1 MATVVSMGPETGSK
15 LDGNGASPCDL
26 LPPQPP
32 CRSSS
37 RRVDRSGR
45 SRSYGMPATRRSA
58 GGATVPQAG
67 AAPPRDEHLRSR
79 LGGKRGGSTGAMM
92 RRNRDGCGQPPQ
104 CQVDLRNEQQMSTM
118 KVEDPKKTKPRAKML
133 VELGSIENPIEE
145 AKKGGA
151 DLPDRK
157 HEANDKMKDVITW
170 IAAVSLTDEVVQG
183 AVSDARSLKV
193 KSALT
198 WDVAYTFTGE
208 VMQSALTR
216 QPRLTSEN
224 VEAAVGVAPKDASM
238 ESDDECEDMQTFVS
252 CDSFD
257 HVESDELRFF
267 EMASLIAKKAVDVTA
282 YNFDTVDYDD
292 EAEAKAIINVEFDG
306 DQADHALRKQVEAIL
321 TESDVLEAT
330 QSKASPIVS
339 VEAAR
344 RAARQTLL
352 QASSS
357 GTLLSALM
365 QGKGEAQKD
374 ETNELREAA
383 MKTLIGAVGDGRLEH
398 AFRHNVSPPRPTV
411 DEEESHDLKHLA
423 RNTLMDAAMDGRLEA
438 AFQAARSDTG
448 FGAQMEVD
456 DLDSMRCRAKDALL
470 TNLKNHRLEQ
480 EIDRVRATREET
492 SLRCDAR
499 RTLLSASLDG
509 SLVDAFKQIKA
520 SRRQSVDQQ
529 ELADAKRATR
539 NALVSGLNDG
549 RLAAALR
556 SVPEPQTQA
565 ADQEVDMERVRLQA
579 RFALVNGVK
588 DGRLAAALRRD
599 EVPPLPRDK
608 ELEARAAARDALV
621 NGLNDRRL
629 AAALRSARQTNAQEV
644 DLEMVRLQA
653 RRALVEGARDGR
665 LAAALRLGDAPAS
678 TGTKEN
684 IEMIRL
690 QTRDALIRGLQDGRL
705 AVALRRDKEDHLEDV
720 EMIRVQARDALVGG
734 LKDGR
739 LAAALRRDK
748 ALSSLRCD
756 ETVNEDNCE
765 VQIQVRDA
773 LVSGL
778 SDGRLAKAL
787 RLVTQTPAVK
797 NEDSNN
803 VRMQVREA
811 LVNGLHNGRL
821 EAAFRPSEVVT
832 IKDVDAARVRIR
844 DTLSKAAVDG
854 SLCRAIR
861 SVPEKQSSTVAEE
874 AENVE
879 ELRCQ
884 ARDLLLGAVADG
896 RLSSALSTVKK
907 GSRDSVEEEDGDEEL
922 RNQLRGLF
930 LNAVSD
936 GRLSTVLQEAQA
948 EAGATSELSADEEDD
963 VEDIETLRN
972 LAASSFLRGASD
984 GRLKL
989 ALHEVAASRAELSE
1003 EEILR
1008 AEVLSTLA
1016 SAADDGRLARSL
1028 SIMKESREKAV
1039 QEAEIEELR
1048 CSVRDTLLTGLNTGS
1063 LYDALRAS
1071 VETSNSEEAALEK
1084 ELEDARSMARNIL
1097 VETLHNGQL
1106 ETAITE
1112 IHEARRQKRQDE
1124 ELDDARSL
1132 ARSILVETLE
1142 NGELETA
1149 IIEMHEA
1156 RRQKREVE
1164 ELDDARSLAR
1174 SILVETL
1181 ENGQLETAIIEMHEA
1196 RRQKREVEEA
1206 RLLMRDTIFSAAV
1219 DGRLATALG
1228 NLKTTDVAQFEEESL
1243 RRNARDAF
1251 LAGARDGRLRD
1262 ALQEV
1267 KLMKPTPVDE
1277 ADQETL
1283 RRNVRKAFLAGA
1295 MDGRLRDAL
1304 EEVKLTKATAV
1315 DDVDQEESL
1324 RRKARNAFLAGARD
1338 GRLRD
1343 ALQEVKSTPV
1353 DGMDQDTA
1361 SLRHQLCSTLLKA
1374 AVTGDLEN
1382 AVNKLIKARESS
1394 EEDVKMSSNSLQHK
1408 VQDALLKATADGR
1421 LGSILSEKACQS
1433 SRRPQ
1438 VSPLDL
1444 DESVSDNGS
1453 CFADITPPQT
1463 CQRNSATAE
1472 EKSMGVGIASL
1483 AVDSMHKAEARIAA
1497 LEVANAATQPRAQE
1511 EEDTPRTHVPKTPV
1525 KSRRRIIGAVVRP
1538 DALSP
1543 PTLPH
1548 CEDLVAPIEV
1558 SKTSRSRKHRHSSES
1573 GTPSGHKR
1581 SSRPT
1586 SSALMF
1592 QMDDQPT
1599 SPKLNARESSLTR
1612 GYDALDVQVFAM
1624 HDFDEISPRSGT
1636 PSASAPLRPYSTPS
1650 TPTRPASSCG
1660 GVDAFGM
1667 LGSGSIGRS
1676 DLHSSSGGRRG
1687 AALRHHRSASALMA
1701 DLGDESLSGSRLASQ
1716 NRDGSSFATP
1726 PPSSPAGSRSLKV
1739 SKSSPS
1745 FLPAINGSTT
1755 KSLPAIN
1762 SHGAKASVGNAVG
1775 WQRTKSWCM

>member
-157 HEANDKMKDVITW
+157 H
-170 IAAVSLTDEVVQG
+170 EVVQG

-608 ELEARAAARDALV
+608 E
-621 NGLNDRRL
+621 
-629 AAALRSARQTNAQEV
+629 
-644 DLEMVRLQA
+644 
-653 RRALVEGARDGR
+653 
-665 LAAALRLGDAPAS
+665 
-678 TGTKEN
+678 
-684 IEMIRL
+684 
-690 QTRDALIRGLQDGRL
+690 
-705 AVALRRDKEDHLEDV
+705 DHLGDV

>member
-599 EVPPLPRDK
+599 EVPPLPRD
-608 ELEARAAARDALV
+608 
-621 NGLNDRRL
+621 
-629 AAALRSARQTNAQEV
+629 
-644 DLEMVRLQA
+644 
-653 RRALVEGARDGR
+653 
-665 LAAALRLGDAPAS
+665 
-678 TGTKEN
+678 KEN

>member
-157 HEANDKMKDVITW
+157 H
-170 IAAVSLTDEVVQG
+170 EVVQG

-608 ELEARAAARDALV
+608 E
-621 NGLNDRRL
+621 
-629 AAALRSARQTNAQEV
+629 
-644 DLEMVRLQA
+644 
-653 RRALVEGARDGR
+653 
-665 LAAALRLGDAPAS
+665 
-678 TGTKEN
+678 N

-756 ETVNEDNCE
+756 ETVNEEDIEMVRLQARNALVCGLKDGRLAAALRSDQDNCE

>member
-608 ELEARAAARDALV
+608 E
-621 NGLNDRRL
+621 
-629 AAALRSARQTNAQEV
+629 
-644 DLEMVRLQA
+644 
-653 RRALVEGARDGR
+653 
-665 LAAALRLGDAPAS
+665 
-678 TGTKEN
+678 
-684 IEMIRL
+684 
-690 QTRDALIRGLQDGRL
+690 
-705 AVALRRDKEDHLEDV
+705 DHLGDV

>member
-157 HEANDKMKDVITW
+157 H
-170 IAAVSLTDEVVQG
+170 EVVQG

-1142 NGELETA
+1142 NG
-1149 IIEMHEA
+1149 
-1156 RRQKREVE
+1156 
-1164 ELDDARSLAR
+1164 D
-1174 SILVETL
+1174 
-1181 ENGQLETAIIEMHEA
+1181 LETAIIEMHEA